1 MLPRYFGALMSVFY
15 FEIADARPNIPCIG
29 ENLPSLAAARCFA
42 LKYAALLLCDQ
53 EDVFWEGEEWV
64 MTVTDANRLT
74 MFTIM
79 ICATAAPATLN
90 LKKLI

>member
-1 MLPRYFGALMSVFY
+1 MSVFY
-15 FEIADARPNIPCIG
+15 FEIADAKPNIPCVG
-29 ENLPSLAAARCFA
+29 EDLPSLAAARCFA
-42 LKYAALLLCDQ
+42 LKYAAMLLCDQ
-53 EDVFWEGEEWV
+53 EEVFWESEEWV

-90 LKKLI
+90 LKKFI

>member
-1 MLPRYFGALMSVFY
+1 MSVFY
-15 FEIADARPNIPCIG
+15 FEIADAKPNIPCVG

-53 EDVFWEGEEWV
+53 EDVFWEGEKWV

-74 MFTIM
+74 MFTIT

>member
-1 MLPRYFGALMSVFY
+1 MTIYY
-15 FEIADARPNIPCIG
+15 FEIADAKPAIPCVG
-29 ENLPSLAAARCFA
+29 ENLPTLAAARCFA
-42 LKYAALLLCDQ
+42 LRYAAQLLCEQ
-53 EDVFWEGEEWV
+53 GEVFWGGEEWV

-90 LKKLI
+90 LKKMM

>member
-1 MLPRYFGALMSVFY
+1 MPVFY
-15 FEIADARPNIPCIG
+15 FEIADAKPNIPCIG

-53 EDVFWEGEEWV
+53 EDVLWEGEEWV

-90 LKKLI
+90 VKKLI

>member
-1 MLPRYFGALMSVFY
+1 MSVFY
-15 FEIADARPNIPCIG
+15 FEIADAKQNIPCVG